1 VGEVNSRCALVCVL
15 AIGLLVAPCN
25 SDTGSPAPTTTPVP
39 ARATTPAAEPA
50 TAGAPAVPPVGKV
63 VPIRNA
69 PEGIVIGTSGI
80 GAVAVRNPDGVELID
95 AATGAVVR
103 RFRRWE
109 RPGT

>member
-1 VGEVNSRCALVCVL
+1 
-15 AIGLLVAPCN
+15 
-25 SDTGSPAPTTTPVP
+25 
-39 ARATTPAAEPA
+39 
-50 TAGAPAVPPVGKV
+50 VPPVGKV